1 MHPLIQEVT
10 KAKYNCSFEGIPNSS
25 EKLLSL
31 TITPPNEAHPIR
43 VIDSLQFMMGSL
55 SSVVENQKKE
65 MKTKEEGFPRFCQ
78 VFRSY
83 GYDDETISFL
93 LKKNEFPYEWLDSY
107 EKLHWPIQ
115 SMPLNTPTDFKRL
128 RITTV
133 WQYLLVYLLCDG
145 LQLADVFESFCKH
158 IKHTHNVNPL
168 FFYGAPGLSFSAMLY
183 QFRDSDVH
191 PVMLSEPNMAGFFT
205 QMIRGGTAYICTRYA
220 EASENESI
228 IYLDANNLYGWAMSQ
243 KLPYGGFRWMDGTG

>member
-1 MHPLIQEVT
+1 MIWRLDRIWGSPLPSFFFLHKIT

-93 LKKNEFPYEWLDSY
+93 LKKNEFPNMWVARLLWET
-107 EKLHWPIQ
+107 
-115 SMPLNTPTDFKRL
+115 PLAYTVHATQHTNRL
-128 RITTV
+128 QEASHHNSVAVPPCLPPV
-133 WQYLLVYLLCDG
+133 WWSATGWCVWVLL
-145 LQLADVFESFCKH
+145 QEH

-168 FFYGAPGLSFSAMLY
+168 FFYGAPGLSPSVQCFTS
-183 QFRDSDVH
+183 SGT
-191 PVMLSEPNMAGFFT
+191 VM
-205 QMIRGGTAYICTRYA
+205 CT
-220 EASENESI
+220 
-228 IYLDANNLYGWAMSQ
+228 LWC
-243 KLPYGGFRWMDGTG
+243 

>member
-83 GYDDETISFL
+83 GYGDDKKEKIFLIETNTCSFL
-93 LKKNEFPYEWLDSY
+93 IASY
-107 EKLHWPIQ
+107 YYFFIKG
-115 SMPLNTPTDFKRL
+115 L
-128 RITTV
+128 R
-133 WQYLLVYLLCDG
+133 QRC
-145 LQLADVFESFCKH
+145 F
-158 IKHTHNVNPL
+158 
-168 FFYGAPGLSFSAMLY
+168 AP
-183 QFRDSDVH
+183 
-191 PVMLSEPNMAGFFT
+191 
-205 QMIRGGTAYICTRYA
+205 
-220 EASENESI
+220 
-228 IYLDANNLYGWAMSQ
+228 
-243 KLPYGGFRWMDGTG
+243 

>member
-1 MHPLIQEVT
+1 MHPLIQEIT
-10 KAKYNCSFEGIPNSS
+10 KAKYNCSFEGIPNNSS

-115 SMPLNTPTDFKRL
+115 FMPLNTHTNRL
-128 RITTV
+128 
-133 WQYLLVYLLCDG
+133 Q
-145 LQLADVFESFCKH
+145 
-158 IKHTHNVNPL
+158 
-168 FFYGAPGLSFSAMLY
+168 
-183 QFRDSDVH
+183 
-191 PVMLSEPNMAGFFT
+191 
-205 QMIRGGTAYICTRYA
+205 
-220 EASENESI
+220 EASHHNSV
-228 IYLDANNLYGWAMSQ
+228 AVPPC
-243 KLPYGGFRWMDGTG
+243 LPPV